1 MADKYLVQHR
11 RGTAQEWADKSY
23 EIPREGEIVIEI
35 DYVNSLHKLKIG
47 DGIHAYAELNY
58 LQAGDD
64 IVTQVLTKALPR
76 VVTVILDVDKWA
88 KNENSSACYS
98 QTVVL
103 DKITKYSRLD
113 LQPDTTM
120 LTEFKELGVSFVTEN
135 QNGTLWVH
143 SVGAKPTTTYIMQA
157 TIVETE
163 VEVDL
168 DKIVGT
174 TIGVSNPHKQ
184 PDWNQTDSTQL
195 DFIYNKPTLGTLA
208 AKDEVTETDLSDSI
222 LLILEKA
229 ASAPIIYEWA
239 KAETK
244 PTYTADEVGAIAYTA
259 QALTEEQKAQA
270 RSNIGAG
277 ASSFSGDYND
287 LINQPTIPSI
297 EGLATTEYVDEH
309 IAAMVDSAPETL
321 NTLNELAAA
330 LGDDPNFATT
340 VATEI
345 GKKVDKVDGKGLSTN
360 DFTDDYKSKVDSALQ
375 SFEESDPTVPAWAKA
390 ETKPTYTASEVGA
403 ISYAETQ
410 SLTDEQKAQAR
421 SNIGAGENSFSG
433 KYEDLENKPTIPT
446 KVSELENDVGY
457 ITTSESY
464 EAAGESLGLIKSG
477 GDLTITSGI
486 ATVNDDSHNHIVD
499 NVDGLQRLLDNKL
512 DSSDLSEAVSSALAD
527 AKASGEF
534 DGADGKDG
542 SSITITN
549 ISESSVDG
557 GSNIITFSNGDT
569 LTIKNGTKGS
579 DGAPGANGSAGY
591 TPVKGTDYYTEAD
604 KAEMV
609 NLVLAALP
617 SASGVSF

>member
-64 IVTQVLTKALPR
+64 IVTQILTKALPR
-76 VVTVILDVDKWA
+76 VVTIILDVNKWA

-98 QTVVL
+98 QVVVL

-113 LQPDTTM
+113 LQPDTDM
-120 LTEFKELGVSFVTEN
+120 LTEFKTLGVSFVTEN
-135 QNGTLWVH
+135 QGGTLWVH

-184 PDWNQTDSTQL
+184 PDWNQIDPTQL
-195 DFIYNKPTLGTLA
+195 DFIYNKPTLGELA
-208 AKDEVTETDLSDSI
+208 AKDKVTETELADSI

-229 ASAPIIYEWA
+229 NSAPTIYEWA

-287 LINQPTIPSI
+287 LINQPTIPSV

-345 GKKVDKVDGKGLSTN
+345 GKKVDKVNGKGLSTN

-390 ETKPTYTASEVGA
+390 ETKPAYTASEVGA

-433 KYEDLENKPTIPT
+433 NYDDLENKPTIPT
-446 KVSELENDVGY
+446 
-457 ITTSESY
+457 Y

-477 GDLTITSGI
+477 GGLTITSGI
-486 ATVNDDSHNHIVD
+486 ATVNDNSHNHIVD
-499 NVDGLQRLLDNKL
+499 NIGGLQGLLDSKL
-512 DSSDLSEAVSSALAD
+512 NSSDLSEAVSSALAD

-534 DGADGKDG
+534 DGTDGKDG

-557 GSNIITFSNGDT
+557 GSNIVTFSNGDT
-569 LTIKNGTKGS
+569 LTIKNGT
-579 DGAPGANGSAGY
+579 NGSAGY
-591 TPVKGTDYYTEAD
+591 TPIKGTDYYTEAD